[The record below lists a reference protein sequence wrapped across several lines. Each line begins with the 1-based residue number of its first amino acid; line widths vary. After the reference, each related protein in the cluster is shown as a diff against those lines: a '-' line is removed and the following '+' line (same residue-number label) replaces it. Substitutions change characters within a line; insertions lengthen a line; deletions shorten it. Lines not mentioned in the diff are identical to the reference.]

1 THRTINLVQK
11 TSPMAAS
18 PAMPMSPAMHMS
30 MSQTPISS
38 AQTPVTPVTPV
49 DLDDVVNSPYEHAK
63 PTALFLS
70 TPEVE
75 ERNRVNSLEET
86 LRGIDASSGSGKDR
100 LLLNT
105 IKKLSRD
112 MKRKDEVMREKD
124 KLYDGLKMKNDDLN
138 RRIRNAVGAKRGGA
152 RRNNLTPVGAQCKGS

>member
-1 THRTINLVQK
+1 
-11 TSPMAAS
+11 M
-18 PAMPMSPAMHMS
+18 
-30 MSQTPISS
+30 
-38 AQTPVTPVTPV
+38 
-49 DLDDVVNSPYEHAK
+49 
-63 PTALFLS
+63 
-70 TPEVE
+70 
-75 ERNRVNSLEET
+75 NSLEET
-86 LRGIDASSGSGKDR
+86 LRGIENSSGSGKDR

-152 RRNNLTPVGAQCKGS
+152 RRNNLTPVGGKTPN

>member
-1 THRTINLVQK
+1 MNLVEK
-11 TSPMAAS
+11 TSPMPAS
-18 PAMPMSPAMHMS
+18 PIMS
-30 MSQTPISS
+30 MSHTPTSS
-38 AQTPVTPVTPV
+38 ALTPGTPV

-86 LRGIDASSGSGKDR
+86 LRGIETSSGSGKDR

-152 RRNNLTPVGAQCKGS
+152 RRNNLTPVGGKTPN